1 MSLKS
6 IVGITSLI
14 LFFLGSYKFIKNYSK
29 INILYIPLL
38 VNLAIIFLL
47 YFAGLIGLLNQAV
60 WIILILG
67 IGYFI
72 FSSTENIKILIALL
86 KSKIQSIKELQN
98 KKGIF
103 YLLIVVFLSI
113 TSSFAFLIRNLN
125 FWAYDTNL
133 QIVFLTLIASIL
145 FFPLYIILNKIINL
159 FKIKHFMIIS
169 FTLILLICSIF
180 IEFFINND
188 YFAPS
193 VDSIIIRNSGL
204 KNGDSSG
211 NEIIFLE
218 IKKSDTKEILKFEEN
233 VNWIEIDI
241 NNTNGLKSIN
251 PEDYLVF
258 NNTKKGSVGYQIL
271 FLESPSSGI
280 AEIIINGEKSYYD
293 SYNSNGNNL
302 KVIELTSNYNFRDLS
317 VLFSSLIYF
326 IIIFQILLYHVY
338 SSLTKK
344 NGKYSSYELT
354 FIFLIIFILLFQ
366 LTKSLKFYRWDE
378 FSHWGIFVK
387 ELYIKNILPVKNFCT
402 GGPQYIPGISL
413 FEYFFTKNLGYK
425 EGYVYFAYLFFI
437 FTELITF
444 IGKLEKKKILTYLLN
459 FSSIIIFLFYLP
471 IYFISLY
478 ADAALGLLFGA
489 GIIFGLNVKL
499 DSENKVILFLIFCG
513 LQLIKT
519 WGLVLAA
526 ILLII
531 KLYSIYLDKK
541 SDKVNKKIKQVL
553 FYLFCFSISAIIIQ
567 IPWLIHINKINSESV
582 GSAIFNIGEWE
593 KSLNIVTEINI
604 KDFLSGL
611 IKIFIKG
618 RQDYGLEKNLSPLKI
633 GIYLLVIG
641 IFSSRTKKDLKI
653 NILLFCLYL
662 FNVILLCF
670 PYLFYFSRYE
680 AIKYASLERYLS
692 EFLLGWFLFQVSKLI
707 GNEVQIKKH
716 NIHFSIKYIV
726 FIIFIVMCILAKN
739 EISFPPKDIIGE
751 REKVQYLLGK
761 YYDDFDIQEE
771 PLKIFHIEQ
780 DSNGFSHHILR
791 YELCPNLVQYW
802 GWSIGEPYREN
813 DLFTINYDVDELK
826 KKLVSNFD
834 YVLIKEIDLNLIEKY
849 GTIFPSIKN
858 SGDQLFKIK
867 DGDIIPME

>member
-1 MSLKS
+1 MFLES

-14 LFFLGSYKFIKNYSK
+14 LFFLGSYKFIKDYSK
-29 INILYIPLL
+29 INILYIPLI
-38 VNLAIIFLL
+38 VNLAIILLL
-47 YFAGLIGLLNQAV
+47 YVAGLIGLLNQAV

-67 IGYFI
+67 VGYFI

-113 TSSFAFLIRNLN
+113 TSSLAFLTRNLD
-125 FWAYDTNL
+125 FWSYDTNL
-133 QIVFLTLIASIL
+133 QIVFLILIASIQ
-145 FFPLYIILNKIINL
+145 FFPLYIILNKIINSYKL
-159 FKIKHFMIIS
+159 KYFKIIS
-169 FTLILLICSIF
+169 FLLILLTCVIF
-180 IEFFINND
+180 IKFFNNND

-193 VDSIIIRNSGL
+193 VDSIIIKNSGL

-211 NEIIFLE
+211 NEIIFIE
-218 IKKSDTKEILKFEEN
+218 IKKSDTKEILEFEEN
-233 VNWIEIDI
+233 VNWIEIDL
-241 NNTNGLKSIN
+241 NNANSLKSIN
-251 PEDYLVF
+251 SEDYLIF
-258 NNTKKGSVGYQIL
+258 NNTKKGSAGYQIL

-280 AEIIINGEKSYYD
+280 AEIIINGGKSYYD
-293 SYNSNGNNL
+293 SYNPNGYNL
-302 KVIELTSNYNFRDLS
+302 RVIEFTSNYNFRDLS
-317 VLFSSLIYF
+317 VLFSGLIYF
-326 IIIFQILLYHVY
+326 IIIFQILLYYVY
-338 SSLTKK
+338 SSLIIK

-354 FIFLIIFILLFQ
+354 LIFLIIFIVLFL
-366 LTKSLKFYRWDE
+366 LTKSLKFYNWDE

-387 ELYIKNILPVKNFCT
+387 ELHIKNILPIKNFCT

-425 EGYVYFAYLFFI
+425 EGYVYFAYSFFI

-444 IGKLEKKKILTYLLN
+444 IGKLEKRKILIYLLT

-471 IYFISLY
+471 IYFFSLY

-489 GIIFGLNVKL
+489 GIIIGLNSKL
-499 DSENKVILFLIFCG
+499 GGENKTILFFIFCG

-519 WGLVLAA
+519 WGLVFAA

-531 KLYSIYLDKK
+531 KLYSIFLDKK
-541 SDKVNKKIKQVL
+541 SNKVNKKIKQGL

-567 IPWLIHINKINSESV
+567 IPWLIHINKINLGYV
-582 GSAIFNIGEWE
+582 GSAIFNIDEWE
-593 KSLNIVTEINI
+593 KSLNIITEINK

-611 IKIFIKG
+611 IKIFFKG

-641 IFSSRTKKDLKI
+641 IFSSRTRKDLNI

-662 FNVILLCF
+662 FDVTLLCY

-680 AIKYASLERYLS
+680 AIRYASLERYIS

-707 GNEVQIKKH
+707 ENEIQIKKH
-716 NIHFSIKYIV
+716 NIYYSIKYIV
-726 FIIFIVMCILAKN
+726 FTIFIVMCLLAKN
-739 EISFPPKDIIGE
+739 KIHWPSKDIIGE
-751 REKVQYLLGK
+751 RENVQYLLEK
-761 YYDDFDIQEE
+761 YSDDFSIQEE

-780 DSNGFSHHILR
+780 DSNGFTHHILR

-802 GWSIGEPYREN
+802 GWSIGEPYRKN

-834 YVLIKEIDLNLIEKY
+834 YVLIKEIDSNLIEKY
-849 GTIFPSIKN
+849 GTIFPGIKN